1 MLEFAQ
7 GVFIGVLFSSLVFA
21 TAVMVLYDLWQEQK
35 ANYNQLLKISLK
47 EIARLKN
54 ENESYKKA
62 TGFHIR
68 PALKV
73 ARGKNSED
81 SKLN

>member
-21 TAVMVLYDLWQEQK
+21 AAVMVLYDLWQEQK

-47 EIARLKN
+47 EISKLKK
-54 ENESYKKA
+54 ENEQNKIIK
-62 TGFHIR
+62 F
-68 PALKV
+68 
-73 ARGKNSED
+73 
-81 SKLN
+81 SKGG